1 MHNFFSD
8 IDSTVLLLAHTYIL
22 TYLKHT
28 IVLTCVQLLCSCSRP
43 KHKLSIVVEDS
54 EAFITFLGRQV
65 ASHNLLFDSNSVILF
80 QMTMNWSINS
90 YITK

>member
-8 IDSTVLLLAHTYIL
+8 IDSTALLLAHTYIL
-22 TYLKHT
+22 KYLKHT
-28 IVLTCVQLLCSCSRP
+28 IVLVLTCVHVQLSCSCSRP
-43 KHKLSIVVEDS
+43 AKTLKLSIVVEDS

-80 QMTMNWSINS
+80 QLMTNW
-90 YITK
+90 